1 MMEPASQNRTVE
13 ASQLEVSMSQ
23 RWPRP
28 YSAEG
33 ELDLQHNSRHSLG
46 VNRTSSGLARKL
58 MRIFVM
64 AAMVEKPG
72 SVPIFRKLMVSRDTF
87 TRMYEKLRKSN

>member
-58 MRIFVM
+58 MRIFCN
-64 AAMVEKPG
+64 G
-72 SVPIFRKLMVSRDTF
+72 SNGGEARVSSDFQKTHGF
-87 TRMYEKLRKSN
+87 